1 MSLTSGE
8 KTQTILRRI
17 LILNN
22 YMTLHFIDLSSE
34 SSNIN
39 PPSRRSDFSSELTTL
54 CLAIAVTIPRKLI
67 SSDLVVV
74 LLFESICAGELVK
87 ILLTSAHSQLSLYH
101 VVASLTPCHSV
112 IDNELMKSFD

>member
-1 MSLTSGE
+1 
-8 KTQTILRRI
+8 
-17 LILNN
+17 
-22 YMTLHFIDLSSE
+22 
-34 SSNIN
+34 
-39 PPSRRSDFSSELTTL
+39 
-54 CLAIAVTIPRKLI
+54 LAIAVTIPRKLI

-87 ILLTSAHSQLSLYH
+87 ILLTSAHSELSLYH

>member
-1 MSLTSGE
+1 
-8 KTQTILRRI
+8 
-17 LILNN
+17 
-22 YMTLHFIDLSSE
+22 MTLHFIDLSSE

-39 PPSRRSDFSSELTTL
+39 PPSRRSDFGSELTTL

-87 ILLTSAHSQLSLYH
+87 VLLTSAHVSLYH
-101 VVASLTPCHSV
+101 VVASLNPCHSV